1 MASTLTEHLRA
12 LPDGALAA
20 VFSRRPD
27 LLTPP
32 PTDVSALAARAQ
44 SRVSVARAL
53 DGLDL
58 FTIEVLDAA
67 RLTRDPRDGGTTSV
81 AAVLALTATAEADQ
95 VRSAVRRLQ
104 DLVILYGTDD
114 ALHIVAAVDEVSSP
128 YPAGLGRPAAQ
139 LDPAAAALAADPAAL
154 RRALLAVAPA
164 GRAVLDRLA
173 AGPPI
178 GAASPET
185 IKDVDTTVGSL
196 VARSLLVAV
205 ADETVELPREVAI
218 ALRRDGD
225 LGSLHPFPPV
235 GSGTA
240 RTAKVVD
247 SAGTGQVMETVRHV
261 EDLLGALSDDP
272 AAVLRTGGLGVRDL
286 RRIARAAGVTEPAA
300 TVLLEI
306 AAAAGLLGETDGSTY
321 GSSGD
326 PRFLPTLAYDQWIEA
341 TAAQRWIRLARAW
354 LVMTRQPG
362 LANRPGNAL
371 AAANGGAF
379 AAGSAVAGAGATT
392 GLGAGP
398 SNGRSGS
405 GASGPSGAVSSIGG
419 VSAANGNSGGRSGAD
434 RAPNVLGPE
443 LERTGAPRLR
453 ATVLELLA
461 AGGAGSTPTED
472 DLLAALHW
480 RAPRR
485 SPWQPGATDPASADP
500 VRWILAEAAQLG
512 LTGLGGL
519 TGYGRLLLDEVTAA
533 ATHDSDDDP
542 LGLSSSS
549 PAAPSRAA
557 AALDKLLPPPVD
569 HLLVQADL
577 TVVVPGPPESGLA
590 AELALVAEHESAGG
604 ASVYRVT
611 PESVRR
617 ALDAGHTAA
626 DLQNMFNRRS
636 RTAVPQS
643 LTYMIDDVARRHG
656 GLRLGAAGCYLRSE
670 DNALLIEVAA
680 DRRLS
685 GLSLRSLAPTVL
697 ISPYLVSRVLDELRA
712 AGYAP
717 VQEDGGG
724 GLVIARTR
732 AFRAPP
738 RRSTLSLPAFADTGR
753 GLTAPRLAAAVE
765 ALRRGDAAA
774 RTARRA
780 PATVRTAG
788 PSDSQAHTN
797 AMAVLQQA
805 VRDKA
810 PVWVGYVDAH
820 GSTTSRLLR
829 PVSIGGGY
837 LRAQDERT
845 DMLHTFALHR
855 ITAAV
860 VDAER

>member
-1 MASTLTEHLRA
+1 MASTLTDYLRA
-12 LPDGALAA
+12 LPDSALAA
-20 VFSRRPD
+20 LFGRRPD
-27 LLTPP
+27 LVTPP
-32 PTDVSALAARAQ
+32 PTDVAALAARAQ

-67 RLTRDPRDGGTTSV
+67 RLTRDPHDGDTTSL
-81 AAVLALTATAEADQ
+81 AAVLALAGAAEADQ
-95 VRSAVRRLQ
+95 VRTAVRRLQ
-104 DLVILYGTDD
+104 DLLILYGPDE
-114 ALHIVAAVDEVSSP
+114 ALHLVAAVDEVSSP
-128 YPAGLGRPAAQ
+128 YPAGLGRPAQ
-139 LDPAAAALAADPAAL
+139 LLDPSAAALADDPAAL
-154 RRALLAVAPA
+154 RRALLAAAPA

-185 IKDVDTTVGSL
+185 IKDVDTTVGLL

-205 ADETVELPREVAI
+205 SDDTVELPREVAV
-218 ALRRDGD
+218 ALRRDGV
-225 LGSLHPFPPV
+225 LGPLHPAPPV
-235 GSGTA
+235 GSGSS
-240 RTAKVVD
+240 RSAKVVD
-247 SAGTGQVMETVRHV
+247 SAGTGQVMDTVRHV
-261 EDLLGALSDDP
+261 EDLLGVLADDP
-272 AAVLRTGGLGVRDL
+272 ATVLRTGGLGVRDL
-286 RRIARAAGVTEPAA
+286 RRVARAAGVTEPGAA
-300 TVLLEI
+300 VALEV

-321 GSSGD
+321 GTSGD
-326 PRFLPTLAYDQWIEA
+326 PRFLPTLAYDQWTEA

-362 LANRPGNAL
+362 LANRPGGTS
-371 AAANGGAF
+371 AASNGASFTSAGSPTGGNGYGPANGGA
-379 AAGSAVAGAGATT
+379 GGGA
-392 GLGAGP
+392 
-398 SNGRSGS
+398 R
-405 GASGPSGAVSSIGG
+405 GG
-419 VSAANGNSGGRSGAD
+419 TD
-434 RAPNVLGPE
+434 RAPNVLGPD

-453 ATVLELLA
+453 AAVLELLA

-485 SPWQPGATDPASADP
+485 SPWQPGAADPTAADP

-519 TGYGRLLLDEVTAA
+519 TGYGRMLLDEVTAA
-533 ATHDSDDDP
+533 AAHDADDDP
-542 LGLSSSS
+542 LGLTSNS
-549 PAAPSRAA
+549 PPAPSRAA

-577 TVVVPGPPESGLA
+577 TVVVPGPPEPTLA

-626 DLQNMFNRRS
+626 DLQSMFTQRS

-670 DNALLIEVAA
+670 DNALLVEVAA

-685 GLSLRSLAPTVL
+685 GLSLRTVAPTVL

-738 RRSTLSLPAFADTGR
+738 RRSTLSPSTFTDIGR

-765 ALRRGDAAA
+765 TLRRGDAAA
-774 RTARRA
+774 RAARRA
-780 PATVRTAG
+780 PATVRSAG
-788 PSDSQAHTN
+788 PTDSQAHTH

-805 VRDKA
+805 IRDKA

-845 DMLHTFALHR
+845 EMLHTFALHR

>member
-1 MASTLTEHLRA
+1 MASTLTDHLRA
-12 LPDGALAA
+12 LPDGALVAL
-20 VFSRRPD
+20 FGRRPD

-32 PTDVSALAARAQ
+32 PTDVAALAARAQ

-67 RLTRDPRDGGTTSV
+67 RLTRDPHDGDTTSLP
-81 AAVLALTATAEADQ
+81 AVLALTGAVEADQ
-95 VRSAVRRLQ
+95 VRTAVRRLE
-104 DLVILYGTDD
+104 DLLILYGTDD
-114 ALHIVAAVDEVSSP
+114 ALHLVAAVDEVSSP
-128 YPAGLGRPAAQ
+128 YPAGLGRPARL
-139 LDPAAAALAADPAAL
+139 LDPAAAALADDPAAL
-154 RRALLAVAPA
+154 RRALLAAAPA

-178 GAASPET
+178 GAAGPET

-205 ADETVELPREVAI
+205 SDDTVELPREVAV
-218 ALRRDGD
+218 ALRRDGV
-225 LGSLHPFPPV
+225 LGPMHPAPPV
-235 GSGTA
+235 GSGSS
-240 RTAKVVD
+240 RSAKVVD
-247 SAGTGQVMETVRHV
+247 SAGTGQVMDTVRHV
-261 EDLLGALSDDP
+261 GDLLGVLADEP

-286 RRIARAAGVTEPAA
+286 RRVARAAGVTEPAA
-300 TVLLEI
+300 AVALEV

-321 GSSGD
+321 GTSGD
-326 PRFLPTLAYDQWIEA
+326 PRFLPTLAYDQWAEA
-341 TAAQRWIRLARAW
+341 TAAQQWIRLARAW

-362 LANRPGNAL
+362 LANRPGGTS
-371 AAANGGAF
+371 AATNGGSFASVGSPTGGNGNGSANGRVG
-379 AAGSAVAGAGATT
+379 
-392 GLGAGP
+392 
-398 SNGRSGS
+398 
-405 GASGPSGAVSSIGG
+405 GG
-419 VSAANGNSGGRSGAD
+419 VGGGARAGAD
-434 RAPNVLGPE
+434 RAPNVLGPD

-453 ATVLELLA
+453 AAVLELLA

-485 SPWQPGATDPASADP
+485 SPWQPGAADPTAADP

-519 TGYGRLLLDEVTAA
+519 TGYGRMLLDEVTAA
-533 ATHDSDDDP
+533 AAYDADDDP
-542 LGLSSSS
+542 LGLSSNS

-557 AALDKLLPPPVD
+557 ASLDKLLPPPVD

-577 TVVVPGPPESGLA
+577 TVVVPGPPEPALA

-611 PESVRR
+611 PDSVRR

-626 DLQNMFNRRS
+626 DLQSMFTRRS
-636 RTAVPQS
+636 RTAIPQS

-670 DNALLIEVAA
+670 DNALLVEVAA

-685 GLSLRSLAPTVL
+685 GLSLRSVAPTVL

-738 RRSTLSLPAFADTGR
+738 RRSTLSPSTFTDTGR

-765 ALRRGDAAA
+765 TLRRGDAAA
-774 RTARRA
+774 RAARRA
-780 PATVRTAG
+780 PATVRSAG
-788 PSDSQAHTN
+788 PTDSQAHTH
-797 AMAVLQQA
+797 AMAILQQA
-805 VRDKA
+805 IRDKA

-845 DMLHTFALHR
+845 EMLHTFALHR

>member
-1 MASTLTEHLRA
+1 
-12 LPDGALAA
+12 
-20 VFSRRPD
+20 
-27 LLTPP
+27 
-32 PTDVSALAARAQ
+32 
-44 SRVSVARAL
+44 
-53 DGLDL
+53 
-58 FTIEVLDAA
+58 
-67 RLTRDPRDGGTTSV
+67 
-81 AAVLALTATAEADQ
+81 
-95 VRSAVRRLQ
+95 
-104 DLVILYGTDD
+104 
-114 ALHIVAAVDEVSSP
+114 
-128 YPAGLGRPAAQ
+128 
-139 LDPAAAALAADPAAL
+139 
-154 RRALLAVAPA
+154 
-164 GRAVLDRLA
+164 
-173 AGPPI
+173 
-178 GAASPET
+178 
-185 IKDVDTTVGSL
+185 
-196 VARSLLVAV
+196 
-205 ADETVELPREVAI
+205 
-218 ALRRDGD
+218 
-225 LGSLHPFPPV
+225 
-235 GSGTA
+235 
-240 RTAKVVD
+240 
-247 SAGTGQVMETVRHV
+247 
-261 EDLLGALSDDP
+261 
-272 AAVLRTGGLGVRDL
+272 
-286 RRIARAAGVTEPAA
+286 
-300 TVLLEI
+300 
-306 AAAAGLLGETDGSTY
+306 
-321 GSSGD
+321 
-326 PRFLPTLAYDQWIEA
+326 
-341 TAAQRWIRLARAW
+341 
-354 LVMTRQPG
+354 
-362 LANRPGNAL
+362 
-371 AAANGGAF
+371 
-379 AAGSAVAGAGATT
+379 
-392 GLGAGP
+392 
-398 SNGRSGS
+398 
-405 GASGPSGAVSSIGG
+405 
-419 VSAANGNSGGRSGAD
+419 
-434 RAPNVLGPE
+434 VLGPD
-443 LERTGAPRLR
+443 LERTGTPRLR

-472 DLLAALHW
+472 DLLSALHW

-485 SPWQPGATDPASADP
+485 SPWQPGATDPATADP

-519 TGYGRLLLDEVTAA
+519 TGYGRMLLEEVTAA
-533 ATHDSDDDP
+533 ATHDVDDDP

-577 TVVVPGPPESGLA
+577 TVVVPGPPEPGLA

-611 PESVRR
+611 PDSVRR
-617 ALDAGHTAA
+617 ALDAGHTAG

-685 GLSLRSLAPTVL
+685 GLALRSVAPTVL

-738 RRSTLSLPAFADTGR
+738 RRSTLSLPAFTDTGR

-774 RTARRA
+774 RAARRA
-780 PATVRTAG
+780 PATVRAAG
-788 PSDSQAHTN
+788 SSDSQAHTN

-805 VRDKA
+805 IRDKA

-820 GSTTSRLLR
+820 GSTTSRLLQ

-860 VDAER
+860 VDAEP

>member
-1 MASTLTEHLRA
+1 MASTLTDHLRA

-32 PTDVSALAARAQ
+32 PPDVAALAARSQ

-58 FTIEVLDAA
+58 FTIEILDAA
-67 RLTRDPRDGGTTSV
+67 RLTRDPNDGDTTSM
-81 AAVLALTATAEADQ
+81 AAILALTGAAEADQ
-95 VRSAVRRLQ
+95 VRAAVRRLQ
-104 DLVILYGTDD
+104 DLMIVYGADE
-114 ALHIVAAVDEVSSP
+114 ALRIVAAVDEVSSP
-128 YPAGLGRPAAQ
+128 YPAGLGRPAHL
-139 LDPAAAALAADPAAL
+139 LDPSAAALATDPAAL

-185 IKDVDTTVGSL
+185 IKDIDTTVGSL

-205 ADETVELPREVAI
+205 SDDTVELPREIAI

-225 LGSLHPFPPV
+225 LGPLHQLPPV
-235 GSGTA
+235 GSGSSRTA
-240 RTAKVVD
+240 RVVD

-261 EDLLGALSDDP
+261 EDLLGVLSDDP

-286 RRIARAAGVTEPAA
+286 RRVARAAGVTEPAA
-300 TVLLEI
+300 TVLLEV

-321 GSSGD
+321 GSPGE

-362 LANRPGNAL
+362 LANRPGNASTASNGGSFPANG
-371 AAANGGAF
+371 AAGAPGNGTTANGG
-379 AAGSAVAGAGATT
+379 
-392 GLGAGP
+392 
-398 SNGRSGS
+398 
-405 GASGPSGAVSSIGG
+405 
-419 VSAANGNSGGRSGAD
+419 SGGGRTGAD

-443 LERTGAPRLR
+443 LERSGAPRLR

-480 RAPRR
+480 RSPRR
-485 SPWQPGATDPASADP
+485 SPWQPGAADPTTADP

-519 TGYGRLLLDEVTAA
+519 TGYGRMLLEEVTAA
-533 ATHDSDDDP
+533 AMHDADDDP

-577 TVVVPGPPESGLA
+577 TVVVPGPPEPALA

-611 PESVRR
+611 PDSVRR
-617 ALDAGHTAA
+617 ALDAGHTAT
-626 DLQNMFNRRS
+626 DLQNMFTRRS

-670 DNALLIEVAA
+670 DAALLIQVAA

-685 GLSLRSLAPTVL
+685 GLSLRSVAPTVL

-738 RRSTLSLPAFADTGR
+738 RRNALSLPAFTDTGR

-780 PATVRTAG
+780 PATIRAAG
-788 PSDSQAHTN
+788 PTDSQAHTN

-805 VRDKA
+805 IRDKA

-845 DMLHTFALHR
+845 EMLHTFALHR
-855 ITAAV
+855 ITAAAV
-860 VDAER
+860 EAED